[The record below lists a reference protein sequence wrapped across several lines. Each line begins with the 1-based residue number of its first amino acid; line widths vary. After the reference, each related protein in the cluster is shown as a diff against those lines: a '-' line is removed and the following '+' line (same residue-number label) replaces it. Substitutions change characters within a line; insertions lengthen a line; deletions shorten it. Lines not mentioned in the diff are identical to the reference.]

1 MEEFRTELS
10 VVEDY
15 LLRGKG
21 KAEKANL
28 RQKCRNNFMTDKI
41 TGRILDRGEE
51 DGNDWRIC
59 IRSEEEKTRIL
70 ESCHSE
76 VAGTLL
82 MFPLPIIITCLCLL

>member
-15 LLRGKG
+15 LLRGKYPDG
-21 KAEKANL
+21 FSKAEKANL
-28 RQKCRNNFMTDKI
+28 RRKCRNNFMMDKGVLHYRKN
-41 TGRILDRGEE
+41 TGGEK

-70 ESCHSE
+70 ESCHSG

-82 MFPLPIIITCLCLL
+82 M

>member
-21 KAEKANL
+21 KVEKANL
-28 RQKCRNNFMTDKI
+28 RQKCRNNFMTGKGVLQRMGM
-41 TGRILDRGEE
+41 TGASASDGEE

-59 IRSEEEKTRIL
+59 IRSEEEKN
-70 ESCHSE
+70 SYS
-76 VAGTLL
+76 
-82 MFPLPIIITCLCLL
+82 